1 MNFKTKVIG
10 SYIVLLVMLL
20 VSNVII
26 YGNLKGIEH
35 NLQSLSE
42 RSFKALNLLLE
53 ADRDAY
59 QSNVALLQATE
70 EFTHSNRKK
79 LLEKGVYENLEQTMQ
94 RFEKFKALMKDA
106 LQKNTGDLDA
116 FYKSYEVVKAD
127 TQKIVQLEKQNSLF
141 DAKQYYFEQYLKNFE
156 FMRDKIDTFTN
167 LSYKI
172 NKQKYDKAYSLVK
185 KSEIEFVVFVG
196 ISIFLTILF
205 SLILGRA
212 IKRSTFILNDRFENL
227 ASKDAD
233 LSMRLQKK
241 GLEKEFISVTQNA
254 NKFIE
259 KLQVIINNLKLV
271 SSENSTIASEL
282 SATALSIGK
291 NSEEQSEFVDETTK
305 KAKALTQDLDVSV
318 QNAKGSQEELSAT
331 RTQMD
336 NMTQEIGILQ
346 NVMEETMH
354 SELALQEKLSQASQN
369 VNEVRSVLE
378 VINDIADQT
387 NLLALNAA
395 IEAARAGEH
404 GRGFAVVADEVRALA
419 ERTQKSLTEIDATT
433 NLVVQSVMESTEAIN
448 ANTVKM
454 EKLSSTSNNLQ
465 SVINNVGSTLKTAI
479 STSGQSVD
487 DYIQTSQRVG
497 EIVQEI
503 DSINKITFENAR
515 SIEEMSCAIEQLNTM
530 TEKLNSELMK
540 FKS

>member
-59 QSNVALLQATE
+59 QSNVALLQTTE
-70 EFTHSNRKK
+70 EFTRSNRKK

-254 NKFIE
+254 NTFIE

>member
-1 MNFKTKVIG
+1 MNFKTKIIG
-10 SYIVLLVMLL
+10 SYVVILVILL

-42 RSFKALNLLLE
+42 RSFKALSLLLE

-70 EFTHSNRKK
+70 EFTRSNRKK
-79 LLEKGVYENLEQTMQ
+79 LLEKGVYENLEQTIQ
-94 RFEKFKALMKDA
+94 RFEKFKVLIGDS
-106 LQKNTGDLDA
+106 LQKSSSDLDA
-116 FYKSYEVVKAD
+116 FYKSYEVLKTD
-127 TQKIVQLEKQNSLF
+127 TQKIVQLEKEGALVS
-141 DAKQYYFEQYLKNFE
+141 AKQYYFEHYLKNFE
-156 FMRDKIDTFTN
+156 FMRDKIDIFTN
-167 LSYKI
+167 ITYKI
-172 NKQKYDKAYSLVK
+172 NKQKYDNAYALVE
-185 KSEIEFVVFVG
+185 KSEIEFVIFAGV
-196 ISIFLTILF
+196 SILLAILF

-212 IKRSTFILNDRFENL
+212 IKKSTFILNDRFENL

-233 LSMRLQKK
+233 LSMRLQKE
-241 GLEKEFISVTQNA
+241 GLEKEFIKVTQNA

-259 KLQVIINNLKLV
+259 KLQVIVNNLKLV
-271 SSENSTIASEL
+271 SSENSTISSEL

-305 KAKALTQDLDVSV
+305 KAKTLTQDLDVSV
-318 QNAKGSQEELSAT
+318 QNAKDSQGQLSAT
-331 RTQMD
+331 RSQMD
-336 NMTQEIGILQ
+336 NMTQEIEMLQ
-346 NVMEETMH
+346 SVMEETMQ
-354 SELALQEKLSQASQN
+354 SELSLQERLSQASQN

-419 ERTQKSLTEIDATT
+419 ERTQRSLAEIDATT

-448 ANTVKM
+448 ENTIKM

-465 SVINNVGSTLKTAI
+465 SVINDVGSTLKTAI
-479 STSGQSVD
+479 DTSGQSVD
-487 DYIQTSQRVG
+487 DYVQTSQRVS

-540 FKS
+540 FQS

>member
-70 EFTHSNRKK
+70 EFTRSNRKK

-254 NKFIE
+254 NTFIE

-448 ANTVKM
+448 ENTVKM